1 MSSLKQLK
9 EIIEQ
14 LNEKCDFDFKKN
26 EPYSIYSIY
35 ICNKTGAKIYKN
47 FDDYFFLE
55 SATNSTLE
63 DLDSVSQPDNIVLC
77 FNAIDFR
84 EYKVQTLN
92 CSKYFSET
100 YGRICTNYD
109 LAFECPLKQLI
120 QFFKTS
126 I

>member
-1 MSSLKQLK
+1 MQTTK
-9 EIIEQ
+9 EVIEQ
-14 LNEKCDFDFKKN
+14 LNEKCDFDFEKN
-26 EPYSIYSIY
+26 DPYDVVTKSSY
-35 ICNKTGAKIYKN
+35 ICNKTGAKIYKS
-47 FDDYFFLE
+47 FDDYFCLK

-63 DLDSVSQPDNIVLC
+63 DLDSVSQPDNIVIS
-77 FNAIDFR
+77 FNAIEFR
-84 EYKVQTLN
+84 EYKVQTFN

-100 YGRICTNYD
+100 YGRICINYD

>member
-1 MSSLKQLK
+1 M
-9 EIIEQ
+9 
-14 LNEKCDFDFKKN
+14 
-26 EPYSIYSIY
+26 
-35 ICNKTGAKIYKN
+35 ICSC
-47 FDDYFFLE
+47 FDDYFFLQ

-84 EYKVQTLN
+84 EYKVQTFN

-100 YGRICTNYD
+100 YGRVCNNYD
-109 LAFECPLKQLI
+109 LAFECPLNQLI